1 MKHLLRQLKSG
12 LSLKFRDRPLKQQLT
27 SAMLLSTGI
36 GLALLFLVMLVSN
49 VVRLRESIVQQIA
62 SLTEATAIH
71 SRAALVFGDEK
82 GAQETLAA
90 LRVKPEIRTAEVRDL
105 SGNLFA
111 IYRAHLQAEAALAP
125 SNGVNKALGEDRND
139 WWEGTLV
146 LSRPVS
152 LDGEKVGEVR
162 VDADLGSLRS
172 ALADVLLGLLAATL
186 VALGVAW
193 FIAARFRDAI
203 VKPIEQV
210 ATTAHAIATD
220 HDFSRRV
227 EKNRN
232 DEIGDLIDDFNDMLG
247 QLTERDQ
254 LLAGYRDSLEEK
266 VVQRTSELV
275 IAKEAAE
282 AASVAKSQ
290 FLANMSHEIRTPMN
304 GVLGMNELLLGTDL
318 NEEQR
323 EYANTVHESGH
334 FLLGIINDILDFS
347 KVEAGQLIVSPVDY
361 DPADL
366 VRNVGALF
374 DRQVRR
380 KQLDFTVTIDPQLPA
395 LVSGD
400 ALRVRQILSNL
411 LSNALKFTEH
421 GSVRIAV
428 HRLHGD
434 ADGGLLRFT
443 VIDTGIGMDEATQG
457 RLFHPF
463 TQADG
468 SITRKYGG
476 TGLGLAISKQLAQ
489 LMGGEVGVKSVPGS
503 GSEFW
508 FTVHFAACSGVER
521 PADTLISR
529 TLPLPTPAGK
539 TTNAPSRVN
548 ITENPA
554 RPEIILVV
562 DDNRV
567 NRLLATAMLRRLG
580 YCSDEA
586 ADGQQAVERHL
597 ARPYDLIL
605 MDCMMPVMDGFS
617 ATRAIRAA
625 EAATGQHVPI
635 IALTASV
642 IDADR
647 DKCSLA
653 GMDDFVAKPFRQEE
667 LEKALERWLKRS

>member
-1 MKHLLRQLKSG
+1 
-12 LSLKFRDRPLKQQLT
+12 
-27 SAMLLSTGI
+27 MLLSTGI

-125 SNGVNKALGEDRND
+125 SNGVNQALGEDRND

-193 FIAARFRDAI
+193 LIAARFRDAI

-232 DEIGDLIDDFNDMLG
+232 DEIGDLINDFNDMLG
-247 QLTERDQ
+247 QLAERDQ

-275 IAKEAAE
+275 IAKEAAEAAE

-347 KVEAGQLIVSPVDY
+347 KVEAGQLIVSAVDY
-361 DPADL
+361 DPAEL

-457 RLFHPF
+457 RLFQPF

-508 FTVHFAACSGVER
+508 FTVRFATCCGVEQ
-521 PADTLISR
+521 PVDTLISR
-529 TLPLPTPAGK
+529 TLPLSTPAGK
-539 TTNAPSRVN
+539 TTNAPSRVSM
-548 ITENPA
+548 TENPA

-667 LEKALERWLKRS
+667 LEKALERWLKHG

>member
-1 MKHLLRQLKSG
+1 MTSNFQ
-12 LSLKFRDRPLKQQLT
+12 DRPLKQQLT

-49 VVRLRESIVQQIA
+49 VVHLRESIVQQIA

-71 SRAALVFGDEK
+71 SRATLVFGDEK

-90 LRVKPEIRTAEVRDL
+90 LRVKPEIRIAELRNR
-105 SGNLFA
+105 SGELFA
-111 IYRAHLQAEAALAP
+111 IYRAHPEAEAATAFSAVP
-125 SNGVNKALGEDRND
+125 NRSLGKDRND

-146 LSRPVS
+146 LSRPVW

-172 ALADVLLGLLAATL
+172 ALSDVLLGLLAATL
-186 VALGVAW
+186 VALGVAGL
-193 FIAARFRDAI
+193 IAARFRDAI

-210 ATTAHAIATD
+210 ATTAHAIAKD

-232 DEIGDLIDDFNDMLG
+232 DEIGALIDDFNDMLG
-247 QLTERDQ
+247 QLFERDQ
-254 LLAGYRDSLEEK
+254 LLASYRDSLEEK
-266 VVQRTSELV
+266 VAQRTAELV
-275 IAKEAAE
+275 VAKEAAE

-304 GVLGMNELLLGTDL
+304 GVLGMNELLLGTEL

-323 EYANTVHESGH
+323 EFANTVHESGKS
-334 FLLGIINDILDFS
+334 LLGIINDILDFS
-347 KVEAGQLIVSPVDY
+347 KVEAGQLTISLVDY
-361 DPADL
+361 NPAEL
-366 VRNVGALF
+366 VRNIGALF

-380 KQLDFTVTIDPQLPA
+380 KQLDFTVVIDPQLPH

-411 LSNALKFTEH
+411 LGNALKFTER
-421 GSVRIAV
+421 GSVRIEASLLRS
-428 HRLHGD
+428 HTSD
-434 ADGGLLRFT
+434 GLLRFA

-457 RLFHPF
+457 RLFQPF

-489 LMGGEVGVKSVPGS
+489 LMGGETGVKSQPGV

-508 FTVHFAACSGVER
+508 FTVRFAAC
-521 PADTLISR
+521 ADAEPVAHESCAQTLS
-529 TLPLPTPAGK
+529 PLTPAN
-539 TTNAPSRVN
+539 NARVS
-548 ITENPA
+548 A
-554 RPEIILVV
+554 HEIRAKAESILVV

-580 YCSDEA
+580 YRSDEA
-586 ADGQQAVERHL
+586 TDGQQAVERHL
-597 ARPYDLIL
+597 ACPYDLIL
-605 MDCMMPVMDGFS
+605 MDCMMPVLDGFA

-625 EAATGQHVPI
+625 EAETGRHVPI

-642 IDADR
+642 IDGDR

-667 LEKALERWLKRS
+667 LEDALKRWLKCG